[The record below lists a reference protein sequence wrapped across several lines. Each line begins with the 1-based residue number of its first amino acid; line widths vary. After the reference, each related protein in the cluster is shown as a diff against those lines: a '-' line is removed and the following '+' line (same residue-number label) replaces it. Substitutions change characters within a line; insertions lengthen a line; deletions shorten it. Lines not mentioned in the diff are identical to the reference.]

1 MLLKFKFPKGSVTM
15 AIVACS
21 SKGVSQE
28 TKRRLGF
35 GWFGAEKEALASDS
49 INTCDGPFC

>member
-1 MLLKFKFPKGSVTM
+1 M